1 MFILLYYDAYTYNE
15 IDQSLSF
22 HSSTMKITSA
32 IIKFNR
38 LSCSFLG
45 FNVNKENSH
54 HNI

>member
-1 MFILLYYDAYTYNE
+1 MFTLLYCDAYTYNE

-22 HSSTMKITSA
+22 HSSTMEITSA

-45 FNVNKENSH
+45 FD
-54 HNI
+54 I